1 MTLVKVALVPYS
13 FWLWEQVTLA
23 TDVREAEMKIK
34 YLERRERAGGRILWV
49 FNPPATIRNA
59 IPEAKYEQFEVKAD
73 AEDYAKAILE
83 AYDDH
88 KRGVEHQLRIQ
99 RDTVDG
105 LMSYYKQSNAYQKLS
120 ANSKRLYGSMMR
132 QASEFRIGEATKTLG
147 QMKSMGVTPDHADK
161 LYQMLKDTKSAHR
174 AVSVCKVLRKVWFV
188 GMRGGRVRNNPFQKM
203 GLEGL
208 EDRKVLWEPEH
219 VAKFVETADD
229 LGIPSVGT
237 LALLCYD
244 LCQRPGDMRQLRW
257 DDIRNGAVYFTQEKT
272 KTEMIIPLSPRLHER
287 LSLITKHSS
296 GYVVVCEAT
305 QKPFDRRL
313 YAKWAVRVRN
323 EAKLPVE
330 LQLRDLRR
338 TGATEM
344 AEAGCTE
351 DELRS
356 VTGHQSRDVLSI
368 YVRPTTKLA
377 QAGINKRFQ

>member
-1 MTLVKVALVPYS
+1 
-13 FWLWEQVTLA
+13 
-23 TDVREAEMKIK
+23 MKIK

-49 FNPPATIRNA
+49 FNPPSTIKNA

-73 AEDYAKAILE
+73 AEDYASSILE

-88 KRGVEHQLRIQ
+88 KRGIEHQLRIQ

-132 QASEFRIGEATKTLG
+132 QASELRIGESTKTLG
-147 QMKSMGVTPDHADK
+147 QMKSLNVTPDHADK
-161 LYQMLKDTKSAHR
+161 LYQMVKETKSAHR
-174 AVSVCKVLRKVWFV
+174 AVSICKVLRKIWFV
-188 GMRGGRVRNNPFQKM
+188 GLRGGRVRSNPFQKM

-219 VAKFVETADD
+219 VAKFVRTADD
-229 LGIPSVGT
+229 MGIPSVGT

-244 LCQRPGDMRQLRW
+244 LCQRPGDMRQLQW
-257 DDIRNGAVYFTQEKT
+257 DNIHGGNIVRFTQEKT
-272 KTEMIIPLSPRLHER
+272 GTEMIIPLSPRLIDR
-287 LSLITKHSS
+287 LAKLAKHPS
-296 GYVVVCEAT
+296 GYIVVCEAT
-305 QKPFDRRL
+305 HKPFDRRL
-313 YAKWAVRVRN
+313 YAKWALKVRN
-323 EAKLPVE
+323 EAKLPSE

-377 QAGINKRFQ
+377 QAGINKRFA